1 MPHNNRRIFTKTRTK
16 RLNTKKF
23 YIGTD
28 AAAQNAIE
36 LISNETI
43 LALDTE
49 FTREKTYYPELSL
62 MQIASKKFGVCIDC
76 LSGLNIEPIVDML
89 LQPGRY
95 WILHSA
101 RQDLEVI
108 YGLKKQLP
116 EKIFDT
122 QIAAGLGGFAPQVS
136 LQGLLNDLLNVQ
148 LEKKYSRTDWS
159 RRPLSAG
166 ALDYAFDD
174 VFHLIRLW
182 ETLRK
187 KLEKL
192 GRYGWVT
199 EDCQALLENPPIPD
213 TTQIWDRMKGLG
225 KLNLDAQCAAYHLIC
240 WREKTAQ
247 KLNRPRRWILSD
259 EILLKTAHRL
269 PSKLEE
275 LKSIAGLPMSLIE
288 RSGLRILKAIAL
300 HNSKELLTT
309 VKARSARNHPGKEAF
324 KHLQSKIS
332 MRASELGINVELLAT
347 RREITEILRG
357 EYSKRTRQ
365 GWRAKELEKLT

>member
-1 MPHNNRRIFTKTRTK
+1 MPHNNRRIFAKTRTK
-16 RLNTKKF
+16 KLNKKKL
-23 YIGTD
+23 YIDTD

-62 MQIASKKFGVCIDC
+62 IQIASKKFGVCIDC
-76 LSGLNIEPIVDML
+76 LSGLNLEPIVDLL
-89 LQPGRY
+89 LQSDRY

-116 EKIFDT
+116 EKIYDT

-136 LQGLLNDLLNVQ
+136 LQALLKNLLNVQ

-159 RRPLSAG
+159 HRPLSSG

-174 VFHLIRLW
+174 VFHLIQLW

-199 EDCQALLENPPIPD
+199 EDCQALLEKPLIPD
-213 TTQIWDRMKGLG
+213 TSQIWDRMKGLG

-259 EILLKTAHRL
+259 EILLTIAHRL
-269 PSKLEE
+269 PTKLEE
-275 LKSIAGLPMSLIE
+275 LKSIAELPMSLIE
-288 RSGLRILKAIAL
+288 RSGLRMLKAIAL
-300 HNSKELLTT
+300 HNSQELLAM
-309 VKARSARNHPGKEAF
+309 VKARSSRNHPGKEAF
-324 KHLQSKIS
+324 RRLQSKIS
-332 MRASELGINVELLAT
+332 MHACELGINVELLAT

-357 EYSKRTRQ
+357 EYSKRSRE
-365 GWRAKELEKLT
+365 GWRAKELKKLI

>member
-16 RLNTKKF
+16 KLNTKKF
-23 YIGTD
+23 YVDTD
-28 AAAQNAIE
+28 STAQNAIE

-62 MQIASKKFGVCIDC
+62 IQIASKKFGACIDC
-76 LSGLNIEPIVDML
+76 LSGLNLEPIVDLL

-116 EKIFDT
+116 EKIYDT
-122 QIAAGLGGFAPQVS
+122 QVAAGLGGFAPQVS
-136 LQGLLNDLLNVQ
+136 LQSLLNDLLNVQ

-159 RRPLSAG
+159 HRPLSAG

-174 VFHLIRLW
+174 VLHLIQLW
-182 ETLRK
+182 ETLQK

-192 GRYGWVT
+192 GRYGWVA
-199 EDCQALLENPPIPD
+199 EDCQALLEKPPIPD
-213 TTQIWDRMKGLG
+213 TTQIWDRMKGLR

-259 EILLKTAHRL
+259 EILLIIAHRL
-269 PSKLEE
+269 PTKPEE

-288 RSGLRILKAIAL
+288 RSGLEILQAIAL
-300 HNSKELLTT
+300 HNNQELLTMI
-309 VKARSARNHPGKEAF
+309 KARSARNHPGKEAF
-324 KHLQSKIS
+324 RHLQSKIS
-332 MRASELGINVELLAT
+332 MRASEIGINVELLAT
-347 RREITEILRG
+347 RREIIEILRG
-357 EYSKRTRQ
+357 ESSKRTRQ
-365 GWRAKELEKLT
+365 GWRAKELKKLI

>member
-1 MPHNNRRIFTKTRTK
+1 MPHNNRRIFAKTRTK
-16 RLNTKKF
+16 KLNTKKF
-23 YIGTD
+23 YIDTD

-36 LISNETI
+36 IISNETI

-62 MQIASKKFGVCIDC
+62 IQIASKKFGVCIDC
-76 LSGLNIEPIVDML
+76 LSGLNLEPVADLL
-89 LQPGRY
+89 LQPDRY

-122 QIAAGLGGFAPQVS
+122 QIAAGLGGLAPQIS
-136 LQGLLNDLLNVQ
+136 LQALLKDLLNVQ
-148 LEKKYSRTDWS
+148 LEKKYSRTDWGH
-159 RRPLSAG
+159 RPLSAG

-182 ETLRK
+182 DTLRK
-187 KLEKL
+187 RLEKL
-192 GRYGWVT
+192 GRYAWVT
-199 EDCQALLENPPIPD
+199 EDCQALLEKPPIPA
-213 TTQIWDRMKGLG
+213 TTQIWDRIKGLG

-259 EILLKTAHRL
+259 EILLTIAHRL
-269 PSKLEE
+269 PTKLEE
-275 LKSIAGLPMSLIE
+275 LKSISGLPMSLIE
-288 RSGLRILKAIAL
+288 RSGLEILKAIAL
-300 HNSKELLTT
+300 HNDQELLTT

-324 KHLQSKIS
+324 RRLQSKIS
-332 MRASELGINVELLAT
+332 VRAGELGINVELLAT

-357 EYSKRTRQ
+357 EYSKRIRQ
-365 GWRAKELEKLT
+365 GWRAKELKNLI